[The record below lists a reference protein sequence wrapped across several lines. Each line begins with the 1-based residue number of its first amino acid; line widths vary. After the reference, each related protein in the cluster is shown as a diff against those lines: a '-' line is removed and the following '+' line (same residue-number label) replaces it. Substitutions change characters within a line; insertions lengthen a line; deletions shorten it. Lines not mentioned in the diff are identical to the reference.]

1 MCDICHMLGVTDVAC
16 QASRHPDAMLIVG
29 PDRKGGRPARYESY
43 APAHFFTEALTG
55 DAIPSG
61 LRQTDKKYPDNVF
74 HIVGYSCLK
83 ESIGSTFEARRAG
96 TKLAKRTTEA
106 RRIDTLASVDTSN
119 GLTP

>member
-1 MCDICHMLGVTDVAC
+1 
-16 QASRHPDAMLIVG
+16 MLIVG
-29 PDRKGGRPARYESY
+29 ADKNGAPLHGYESY
-43 APAHFFTEALTG
+43 GPAYFFTEALTG

-61 LRQTDKKYPDNVF
+61 PRQTDKKYPDNVF

-106 RRIDTLASVDTSN
+106 RRIDTLASVARSN